1 MVRVLFIHPDLG
13 IGGAERLV
21 VDAAIALQQRGHT
34 VSFLT
39 NHHDPA
45 HCFVETRSGQLA
57 VQTVGDWLP
66 RHLFGRFAAVC
77 AYVRML
83 YATLYTSFVL
93 SHRERIDVIFCD
105 QISAGIPILRVA
117 RHQPKILFYCHF
129 PDQLLAQP
137 GSWLKRLYRA
147 PLNYLEEL
155 TTGSAD
161 SVLVNSKFT
170 RRVFKETFRSLSLM
184 PAVLYPSL
192 VTAPFDRFE
201 DNAATA
207 AASDDTEELPTFGAD
222 EIVFLSINRYERK
235 KNLPLA
241 VHAFRQLEALIGRQQ
256 FERCVL
262 VLAGGY
268 DRRVAENVE
277 HYAELR
283 ALVDELGLVGQRVHL
298 LRSPSDAAKVRLL
311 AACRALVYT
320 PHNEHFGIVPVESM
334 YMRRPVVAV
343 NSGGPTE
350 TVIHESTGFLCEPEP
365 AAFAAAMARFVKDR
379 TLSDR
384 MGEMGRKRVQQ
395 KFSFAAFG
403 EQLECIVGGLVGKVK
418 EN

>member
-39 NHHDPA
+39 NHHDPE
-45 HCFVETRSGQLA
+45 HCFAETRSGQLA

-129 PDQLLAQP
+129 PDQLLARP
-137 GSWLKRLYRA
+137 GSWLKRWYRA
-147 PLNYLEEL
+147 PLNYLEEA

-161 SVLVNSKFT
+161 CVLVNSKFT

-192 VTAPFDRFE
+192 VTGPFDRFDE
-201 DNAATA
+201 KA
-207 AASDDTEELPTFGAD
+207 AAGEVDADGLPTFDAD
-222 EIVFLSINRYERK
+222 QIVFLSINRYERK

-241 VHAFRQLEALIGRQQ
+241 LHAFQRLEKIVGRQQ

-262 VLAGGY
+262 VMAGGY

-277 HYAELR
+277 HYEELER
-283 ALVDELGLVGQRVHL
+283 LVGELGIG
-298 LRSPSDAAKVRLL
+298 KVRILIL
-311 AACRALVYT
+311 NCLY
-320 PHNEHFGIVPVESM
+320 
-334 YMRRPVVAV
+334 
-343 NSGGPTE
+343 
-350 TVIHESTGFLCEPEP
+350 
-365 AAFAAAMARFVKDR
+365 
-379 TLSDR
+379 
-384 MGEMGRKRVQQ
+384 
-395 KFSFAAFG
+395 SFINF
-403 EQLECIVGGLVGKVK
+403 
-418 EN
+418 